1 MAQREGFLLA
11 RAILTRLT
19 RTRPQATRGRLLRA
33 AALGL
38 GMLWLCVVALATVGF
53 KGQPLL
59 VLSAIGLLGT
69 VALLPAAH
77 HQQVTRLRGLAA
89 TDALTPTGSAS

>member
-1 MAQREGFLLA
+1 SASPIDHSVPAVARSREPRPAPMAQREGFLLA

-19 RTRPQATRGRLLRA
+19 RTRPKAARGRLLRA

-38 GMLWLCVVALATVGF
+38 GMLWLCVIALATVGV
-53 KGQPLL
+53 KGHPLL
-59 VLSAIGLLGT
+59 VLRAIGLLGT

-77 HQQVTRLRGLAA
+77 
-89 TDALTPTGSAS
+89 